1 MRHIQINADSKIDG
15 REELGAEVETL
26 LERALDRFSDHII
39 RVEVHLSDQNS
50 HRRRKRY
57 KRCTM
62 VRIRGRKPIAVTHR
76 AMTLHH
82 AVAPSPES

>member
-26 LERALDRFSDHII
+26 LERALDRLSDHII

-50 HRRRKRY
+50 HRRRKR
-57 KRCTM
+57 CTM
-62 VRIRGRKPIAVTHR
+62 LRIRGRKPIAVTYR
-76 AMTLHH
+76 AVTLHH